1 VGICQARFGKNW
13 DEFNGEC
20 LMNLSEKEG
29 SASGIAIWSA
39 MIAIYIVWGST
50 YLAIRFVVETMPPFL
65 AAGFRFLIAGTVLY
79 LFRRL
84 RGDKAPSKLEWR
96 SAAIVG
102 LFLLLGGNGGV
113 MWAEQRVNSGIAAL
127 MIASVPLWIALI
139 DTIRPGGRR
148 PDRWV
153 MVSVLA
159 GFSGIIIL
167 IGPAQLFG
175 KEGQVDLVG
184 IGVLLLAAFLWA
196 VGSLYNRGA
205 KLPQSAL
212 LGTGMEMLVGSLGLI
227 IMGTA
232 VGEWSQLE
240 VTNFSTNS
248 LLGFAYLVV
257 FGSWVGFASYI
268 WLLRVAP
275 TMLVSTYAYVNPLVA
290 ILLGSLLAGE
300 ALTLRVILAALFILG
315 SVVLITLTQ
324 PATSKAKPVEEVQI
338 AGGND

>member
-1 VGICQARFGKNW
+1 MDSPAK
-13 DEFNGEC
+13 
-20 LMNLSEKEG
+20 KG
-29 SASGIAIWSA
+29 SASSLAIWSA
-39 MIAIYIVWGST
+39 LIAVYIVWGST

-65 AAGFRFLIAGTVLY
+65 AGGTRFLIAGGVLY

-84 RGDKAPSKLEWR
+84 RGDKAPLRLEWR

-113 MWAEQRVNSGIAAL
+113 MWAEQRVDSGIAAL
-127 MIASVPLWIALI
+127 MIASVPLWIALL
-139 DTIRPGGRR
+139 DAIRPGGRR
-148 PDRWV
+148 PSRWV

-159 GFSGIIIL
+159 GFAGIIIL
-167 IGPAQLFG
+167 IGPAQLTG
-175 KEGQVDLVG
+175 IEGQVDLVG
-184 IGVLLLAAFLWA
+184 VGALVLAAFLWA

-205 KLPQSAL
+205 KLPDSPL

-227 IMGTA
+227 ILGTL
-232 VGEWSQLE
+232 VGEWSQME
-240 VTNFSTNS
+240 FATFSS
-248 LLGFAYLVV
+248 SSWIGLAYLVV
-257 FGSWVGFASYI
+257 FGSWVGFASYT

-275 TMLVSTYAYVNPLVA
+275 TTLVSTYAYVNPLVA

-300 ALTLRVILAALFILG
+300 TLTPRVMLAALFILG

-324 PATSKAKPVEEVQI
+324 PASLKAVPVEKAQL